1 VFAVVVAANVALTQI
16 SSDPFTNS
24 TSQHKTEVEPD
35 TFARGSTIVAVTQ
48 VGRFFNGGASDIGFA
63 TSKDAGA
70 TWTKGFMPGLTVFST
85 PPGPYARASDPS
97 VAYDAKHKVW
107 MASSL
112 ALSSSVDGV
121 AVTLNRS
128 TNGGLTWKNA
138 TTVAT
143 AGPFNSFDK
152 NWTVCD
158 NTSTS
163 PFFGSCYTEYDDNG
177 QGNRAHVAY
186 SRDGGLTWTEGVLP
200 VTSIIGG
207 QPVVQPTGTV
217 IMPTDNGNETA
228 VVSLKSTDG
237 GVTWTGPVVIATISD
252 HFVAGGLRTGPL
264 PTAAVDKGGK
274 VYVAWQDCRFRSGCS
289 SNDIVYSKSKDGTT
303 WTAVKRVPI
312 DPTTSSVDHFIP
324 GLDVRPGTR
333 GSTANLGLSY
343 YFYPN
348 TSCSQA
354 TCQLNVG
361 FISSIDG
368 GATWSA
374 PTQLAGPMV
383 LSWLPSTSQG
393 RMVGDYISTSFSLGK
408 AYPAIAVAN
417 KPAGGN
423 DCAVQTP
430 NCDQALY
437 VPTGGLTLGPSAIA
451 STGEQPVP
459 NAASDHALPSAPPT
473 AR

>member
-1 VFAVVVAANVALTQI
+1 VAANVALTQI

-48 VGRFFNGGASDIGFA
+48 VGRFFNGGSSDIGFA

-97 VAYDAKHKVW
+97 VAFDAKHKVW

-112 ALSSSVDGV
+112 ALDSGVNGV

-128 TNGGLTWKNA
+128 TNGGRTWSNA

-143 AGPFNSFDK
+143 AGPFGSLDK

-158 NTSTS
+158 NRSTS

-177 QGNRAHVAY
+177 AGNRAHVAY
-186 SRDGGLTWTEGVLP
+186 SRDGGVTWTQGTLP
-200 VTSIIGG
+200 ATSILGG
-207 QPVVQPTGTV
+207 QPIVQPSGTV
-217 IMPTDNGNETA
+217 IMPTGNGSLTA
-228 VVSLKSTDG
+228 IESLTSTDG
-237 GVTWTGPVVIATISD
+237 GVTWNGPFVISAVSD
-252 HFVAGGLRTGPL
+252 HFVAGGLRTPPL
-264 PTAAVDKGGK
+264 PTAAIAGRK
-274 VYVAWQDCRFRSGCS
+274 VFVAWQDCRFRAGCS
-289 SNDIVYSKSKDGTT
+289 SNDIVYSTSTNGTS
-303 WTAVKRVPI
+303 WSAVKRVPI
-312 DPTTSSVDHFIP
+312 DATSSTVDHFIP
-324 GLDVRPGTR
+324 GLDVQPGTR
-333 GSTANLGLSY
+333 GATAHLGLAY
-343 YFYPN
+343 YFYPSA
-348 TSCSQA
+348 SCSFA

-374 PTQLAGPMV
+374 PTQLAGPMA

-393 RMVGDYISTSFSLGK
+393 RMVGDYISTSFSMGK
-408 AYPAIAVAN
+408 AYPVFAVAN
-417 KPAGGN
+417 KPGGGT
-423 DCAVQTP
+423 DCASQTP
-430 NCDQALY
+430 NCDEAEY
-437 VPTGGLTLGPSAIA
+437 TPTGGLVPGPAVSSSALDRPFA
-451 STGEQPVP
+451 G
-459 NAASDHALPSAPPT
+459 AASDHPAPSAPLT
-473 AR
+473 SR